1 MINAVWL
8 AIFSFSLL
16 FGTISG
22 RFSTVSDAVFHG
34 GSKAVELALTLT
46 GIVCFWS
53 GVMEAARAERS
64 YRGCCGFAASAD
76 KGAISVIKKRKQ
88 SWLEYYVDEY

>member
-34 GSKAVELALTLT
+34 GSKAVELTHADGHCLLLV
-46 GIVCFWS
+46 GGYGS
-53 GVMEAARAERS
+53 GAAERS

-76 KGAISVIKKRKQ
+76 KGAFSVIKKRKQ
-88 SWLEYYVDEY
+88 SA